1 MDVINQIFIFDG
13 GWNTKKE
20 DVTFSDSFELS
31 WIARNRIRW
40 FTLWHFFRSRG
51 FPPNSPWR
59 YIGRKNR
66 RKSRDFSRG
75 FGKIA
80 NIMPKV
86 DVCGCE
92 RKNIARTIDGE
103 FTQVGYKLLDSCF
116 AGSRFFFLSRD
127 VSVLQFTDFSCWT
140 GFGYFYSLNIF
151 DLRWYSSWE
160 YFLFFIKFFL
170 WYVACKKQVKTEN
183 DSNCFESWMGLV
195 R

>member
-1 MDVINQIFIFDG
+1 M
-13 GWNTKKE
+13 NTKKE

-116 AGSRFFFLSRD
+116 AGSRFFFSLKGRFCTAIYRFF
-127 VSVLQFTDFSCWT
+127 VLDRFWLFLQ
-140 GFGYFYSLNIF
+140 L
-151 DLRWYSSWE
+151 E
-160 YFLFFIKFFL
+160 YFWPPLIFFVRIFPFFL
-170 WYVACKKQVKTEN
+170 LN
-183 DSNCFESWMGLV
+183 FFFDM
-195 R
+195 